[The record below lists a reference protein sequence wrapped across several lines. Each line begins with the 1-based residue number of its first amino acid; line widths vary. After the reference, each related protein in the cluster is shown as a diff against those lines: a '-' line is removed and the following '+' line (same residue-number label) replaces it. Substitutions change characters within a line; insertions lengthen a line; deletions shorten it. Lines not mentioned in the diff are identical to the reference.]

1 MGEFDMVVKSASTYK
16 VKVTTT
22 TVSTSMPRAAAGKV
36 AKAAR
41 AEIAKRGV
49 RGAKVSIIK
58 A

>member
-1 MGEFDMVVKSASTYK
+1 MVVKSASTYK